1 MALPPHYPGRDDP
14 FPFHPFNRFPLM
26 GESELWD
33 LARDIEQQGQIVP
46 VMLYDGMI
54 LDGRNRYRAVTKL
67 NQTIKKPIRLIYGDF
82 GHPSPEMDELAR
94 RYVKSLNFFR
104 RAIAFSAP
112 PLISATQLS
121 LLEV

>member
-26 GESELWD
+26 GKVELSD

-46 VMLYDGMI
+46 ITLYDGMI
-54 LDGRNRYRAVTKL
+54 LDGRNRYLAIKKL
-67 NQTIKKPIRLIYGDF
+67 NENLKKPIRLIYGDF
-82 GHPSPEMDELAR
+82 GHPSMEMDELAR
-94 RYVKSLNFFR
+94 RYLKSLNFYR
-104 RAIAFSAP
+104 RAIAFSDP
-112 PLISATQLS
+112 PLISATQLT